1 MSPCPK
7 KYLDPD
13 PIGAP
18 PEVVA
23 QVILQSPPPK
33 KWKYLEGQVKP
44 RGRGNKKRVPDSD
57 SADT

>member
-1 MSPCPK
+1 MSPRPK

-23 QVILQSPPPK
+23 QAILQSPPPK

-44 RGRGNKKRVPDSD
+44 KRRSTKNTEKT
-57 SADT
+57 S

>member
-1 MSPCPK
+1 MSPRPK

-18 PEVVA
+18 VEVVA
-23 QVILQSPPPK
+23 QAILQSPPPK

-44 RGRGNKKRVPDSD
+44 KRRSTKNTERPS
-57 SADT
+57 

>member
-1 MSPCPK
+1 MSPRPK

-44 RGRGNKKRVPDSD
+44 RKQKNSKDCPGGDK
-57 SADT
+57 